1 MTKTKTIL
9 QNINQDEKKVMSQ
22 MKAQDKIPGK
32 QLNEVETGNVLE
44 NEFRIMIVKTIQD
57 LGKTGE
63 DARNVYQRPR
73 RTKEQRKIKNTL
85 KVKVKSLSCV
95 QLFATPWTAAYQAPL
110 SMGFSRQEYWIGV
123 P

>member
-22 MKAQDKIPGK
+22 MKAQDKIPGQ

-73 RTKEQRKIKNTL
+73 RAEEQTTRD
-85 KVKVKSLSCV
+85 
-95 QLFATPWTAAYQAPL
+95 
-110 SMGFSRQEYWIGV
+110 E
-123 P
+123 